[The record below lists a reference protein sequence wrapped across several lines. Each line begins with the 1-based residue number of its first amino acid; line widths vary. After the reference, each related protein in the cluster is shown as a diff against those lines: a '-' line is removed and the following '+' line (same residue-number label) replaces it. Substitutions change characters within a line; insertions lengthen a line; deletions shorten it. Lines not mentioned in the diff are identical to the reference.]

1 MKELL
6 PIRHILLYSTLIT
19 KAKNFK
25 VGILSSLFHKNS
37 IVEWYLNDCVY
48 ILKKEV

>member
-25 VGILSSLFHKNS
+25 VGILSSLFFIKIQLLS
-37 IVEWYLNDCVY
+37 GISTVVC
-48 ILKKEV
+48 IF